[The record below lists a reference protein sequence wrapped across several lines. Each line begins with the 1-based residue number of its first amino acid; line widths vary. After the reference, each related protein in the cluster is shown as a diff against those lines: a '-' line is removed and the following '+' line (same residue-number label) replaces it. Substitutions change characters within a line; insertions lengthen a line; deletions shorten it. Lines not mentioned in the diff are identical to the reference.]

1 MKLKYLITPWRHPNV
16 KKWGWKGWLKFL
28 FIMGFLGGLFGAMTI
43 AVVLFYFSQQVPD
56 FRTLADYKP
65 ALVTKIY
72 AEDGTILA
80 EYAKERRIYTPI
92 SEIPEPIIEAF
103 LAAEDWN
110 FYNHPGFDIKGI
122 IRAALVN
129 IFTGHKQGA
138 STITQQVAKTFLL
151 TNERTYTRKIK
162 ELILAYRM
170 ENAFTKDEI
179 LELYLNQIYF
189 GNGTYGVTAA
199 SLGYFGKPLSQLT
212 IGQRAILAGLPKAP
226 SAYNPLRYPRVAR
239 LRRDV
244 IIKRME
250 AEGIISSEQAEVA
263 IAKDMEVSPIPLK
276 SPEVAPHFSEYVRR
290 YLQDK
295 YGTDTL
301 YTGGLTV
308 HTTLDTKLQEYAE
321 EAVYQGLRAYDR
333 RHGYRGPIGK
343 LGFSFN
349 WQTRVNQEYREH
361 QHIKQLGIPAA
372 VLKVDDEEGKADI
385 GLPGGGLGSIPFSAV
400 TWAREHISNEE
411 RGPKVG
417 TISDVLKKGDI
428 IFVKPMRDV
437 TTTTIAEDIYSLEQ
451 IPKVQGAL
459 VALNSRTGAI
469 KAMVGGIGSGKG
481 FNRAVQGKR
490 QIGSSFKPFVYALA
504 LEKGYTP
511 ASTVLDAP
519 VVLRQDEMDEAWKPH
534 NYSEK
539 IYGPSTLRRGLEKS
553 RNLMTIRLAR
563 ELGIGDI
570 ISFSQRFGLTEE
582 MERDLSTALGSSSAP
597 LLQLTSAYSVF
608 PNQGQWVEPYFVDY
622 IEDMVGNN
630 IYSPFSCT
638 ECLEESFLTAPE
650 KVTIESWQSVSPD
663 IAYQVTNMLR
673 GVVKNGTGWR
683 AREVGREVGAKTGT
697 TNDFIDAWFMGFS
710 PELTVG
716 VWVGFDTPQNMG
728 NNETGSKA
736 AGPIWTEFMKNA
748 LADKPMRPFAIPEGI
763 TFVRIDA
770 DTGLLPTKQTK
781 KTIIESFIPGTEPQN
796 TKQKYQYKQ
805 NEPNNK
811 GINLQGIF

>member
-1 MKLKYLITPWRHPNV
+1 MPWKKPNR
-16 KKWGWKGWLKFL
+16 KKWGWKGWLKFGL
-28 FIMGFLGGLFGAMTI
+28 IMGFFGALAGAMLITI
-43 AVVLFYFSQQVPD
+43 VLFYFSKQVPD

-92 SEIPEPIIEAF
+92 SEIPEPVIKAF

-110 FYNHPGFDIKGI
+110 FYHHPGFDIKGI

-151 TNERTYTRKIK
+151 SSERTYTRKIK

-170 ENAFTKDEI
+170 ENSFSKNEI
-179 LELYLNQIYF
+179 LELYLNQIYL

-199 SLGYFGKPLSQLT
+199 GLGYFGKSLANLS
-212 IGQRAILAGLPKAP
+212 IGQRAMLAGLPKAP
-226 SAYNPLRYPRVAR
+226 SAYNPTRHPRVAR
-239 LRRDV
+239 LRRD
-244 IIKRME
+244 IIIRRME
-250 AEGIISSEQAEVA
+250 NEGVINHAQAEEA
-263 IAKDMEVSPIPLK
+263 IAMDMEIDPIPLQR
-276 SPEVAPHFSEYVRR
+276 PEVAPHFSEYVRR
-290 YLQDK
+290 HLQDK
-295 YGTDTL
+295 YDTDTL
-301 YTGGLTV
+301 YTSGLTV
-308 HTTLDTKLQEYAE
+308 HTTLNTNLQKYAE
-321 EAVYQGLRAYDR
+321 KAMLNGLRAYDR

-349 WQTRVNQEYREH
+349 WRTRIDQEYRENRH
-361 QHIKQLGIPAA
+361 LKKLGVPAA
-372 VLKVDDEEGKADI
+372 VISIDNTLQKAEI
-385 GLPGGGLGSIPFSAV
+385 GLPGGGLGNIPFSAL
-400 TWAREHISNEE
+400 TWARPYIDNQK
-411 RGPKVG
+411 RGKKINKV
-417 TISDVLKKGDI
+417 SDVLKKGDI
-428 IFVKPMRDV
+428 IFVKAMRDI
-437 TTTTIAEDIYSLEQ
+437 TTTTIASNIYSLEQ

-459 VALNSRTGAI
+459 VALDSRTGAI
-469 KAMVGGIGSGKG
+469 KAMVGGIGSGEG

-490 QIGSSFKPFVYALA
+490 QIGSSFKPFVYTLA
-504 LEKGYTP
+504 LEEGFTP

-519 VVLRQDEMDEAWKPH
+519 VVLRQNEMDEAWKPH

-563 ELGIGDI
+563 KLGMGDI
-570 ISFSQRFGLTEE
+570 ISFAQKFGLTEP

-608 PNQGQWVEPYFVDY
+608 PNQGKWAEPYFVDY
-622 IEDMVGNN
+622 IEDMVGNT
-630 IYSPFSCT
+630 IYTPFNCTSCT
-638 ECLEESFLTAPE
+638 DEDPLIAPE
-650 KVTIESWQSVSPD
+650 KIDIESWDAVSPA
-663 IAYQVTNMLR
+663 IAYQTTNMLR
-673 GVVKNGTGWR
+673 GVVKRGTAWR
-683 AREVGREVGAKTGT
+683 AREVGHEVGAKTGT

-716 VWVGFDTPQNMG
+716 VWVGFDIPQNMG
-728 NNETGSKA
+728 KNETGSKA

-748 LADKPMRPFAIPEGI
+748 LLTKPMSPFAIPEGI

-770 DTGLLPTKQTK
+770 NTGTLPTEQTK
-781 KTIIESFIPGTEPQN
+781 RTIIESFLVGTEPKNKQ
-796 TKQKYQYKQ
+796 QKYQYKP
-805 NEPNNK
+805 EK
-811 GINLQGIF
+811 SHKKFDLQGLF